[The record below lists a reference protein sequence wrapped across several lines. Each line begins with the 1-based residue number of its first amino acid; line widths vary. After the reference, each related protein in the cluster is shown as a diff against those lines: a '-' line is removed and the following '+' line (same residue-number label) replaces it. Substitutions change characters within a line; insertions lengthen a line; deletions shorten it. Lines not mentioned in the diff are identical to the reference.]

1 MTEPGWEP
9 ANPVER
15 EMADALGTRDGAR
28 YATLLMAAPLY
39 LPVLPE
45 RAVALQEAAKAA
57 RYALRDSV
65 AFLKKHL

>member
-1 MTEPGWEP
+1 M
-9 ANPVER
+9 AR
-15 EMADALGTRDGAR
+15 EIESTMIHAGHDYDVRRRHFDHAGHLADI
-28 YATLLMAAPLY
+28 PN